1 MFQSEEFPG
10 EFETDILAFA
20 DPRTSFNGVRV
31 ICGEGSFE
39 IDDKDVKVHQD
50 ESEYNVIR
58 HINAVVEGSKEC
70 GGQFPLHLSFNQLNG
85 ISTTKGCYIGQ
96 ELIQRTTHVGTV
108 RKQTLPFIV
117 RTAKLLDK
125 LQIDPDNF
133 NALRFVDRDFS
144 PSKAMQGM
152 DIKDQKGTRVGK
164 ILGSQFNVGS
174 VMVDMPR
181 IYKNGVNAKYF
192 LEDQQIVM
200 WQPAWLRLIEAQ

>member
-1 MFQSEEFPG
+1 M
-10 EFETDILAFA
+10 
-20 DPRTSFNGVRV
+20 
-31 ICGEGSFE
+31 
-39 IDDKDVKVHQD
+39 
-50 ESEYNVIR
+50 
-58 HINAVVEGSKEC
+58 
-70 GGQFPLHLSFNQLNG
+70 
-85 ISTTKGCYIGQ
+85 
-96 ELIQRTTHVGTV
+96 GTV
-108 RKQTLPFIV
+108 RKQTLPFVV
-117 RTAKLLDK
+117 RTPKLLDK

-152 DIKDQKGTRVGK
+152 DIKDQKGTKVGK

-200 WQPAWLRLIEAQ
+200 WQPAWLRLIEA